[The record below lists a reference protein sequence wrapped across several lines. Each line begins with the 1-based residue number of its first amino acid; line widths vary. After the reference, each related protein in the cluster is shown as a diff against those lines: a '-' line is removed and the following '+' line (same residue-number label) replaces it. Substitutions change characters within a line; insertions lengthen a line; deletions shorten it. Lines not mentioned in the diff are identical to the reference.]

1 MMAVNTECVAV
12 MEDLEVY
19 FFFSSGRRHTRCAL
33 VTGVQTC
40 ALPISAFIMMG
51 IAGIVLAPI
60 FIAVV
65 RDLPRPAKTAETQA
79 VPLGAVFPMLAKKP
93 SFWLMAFAAG
103 CSSLTGYGLALWTP
117 AVLMRSFGFDLITTG
132 QFMGSL
138 LLVGG
143 TE

>member
-1 MMAVNTECVAV
+1 
-12 MEDLEVY
+12 
-19 FFFSSGRRHTRCAL
+19 
-33 VTGVQTC
+33 
-40 ALPISAFIMMG
+40 MG

-103 CSSLTGYGLALWTP
+103 CRSLTGYGLALWTP
-117 AVLMRSFGFDLITTG
+117 AVLMRSFGLALIPTG
-132 QFMGSL
+132 QFVGSL
-138 LLVGG
+138 PLVPG
-143 TE
+143 TAGVFSGAWLAARPGSPTSDAFGKNG